1 MAMEAQASPAD
12 LLGKHQS
19 RMRGWMLGGTETD
32 QSHPSFEKHT
42 HPWYLVIWLT
52 GVDYFSTLGYQPG
65 IALLAAGML
74 SPIATAI
81 LVLVTLGCALP
92 IYSQVASRSFV
103 GQGSIAMLENLVPGW
118 WGKLFVLVLLG
129 FAATDFVIT
138 MTLSAADAAEHA
150 VKNPLLHPYVGD
162 AKMLLTLF
170 LLLCLAMVFLR
181 GFSEAIGLASAVAI
195 PYIALNVIVLAR
207 CLMEIAAHPELLS
220 HWRSGLTA
228 HGDWTGII
236 LASTIVFPKLALGL
250 SGFET
255 GVSVMPLIRGDEQD
269 KRDLP
274 TVRIRNTRK
283 LLTSAA
289 VLMSVLLLISSFVT
303 TLLIPEHD
311 YREGG
316 PASGRAIAFLAH
328 QLMGPVFASIY
339 DFVTILILW
348 FAGASAMAGLLN
360 LVPRYLPRFG
370 MAPAWVAYSRPLVI
384 LLFGINVAVTV
395 VFRAD
400 VDKQGGAYATG
411 VLVLMLSAAVAAALA
426 LRSGPGKSLALS
438 AYCWVVALVFAYTLV
453 ANVIERPDG
462 VIIASIFISF
472 ILLVGAISRYQ
483 RATELRVIGL
493 EFADAESK
501 RLWDSIANC
510 QVDLAP
516 YTPGAAEQRARVAE
530 KIRENYKSAGPFA
543 FINVELLDN
552 RSEFISPLRVHVE
565 RDCDNYLVYVSQAVA
580 TANAIAYLSEQL
592 KPRNVFLELSR
603 RNVTTQAI
611 RFLLFGEGEVGLQV
625 YNILLRLWESQ
636 PLDEPRPNLFLM
648 STAQKTDPQQPRP
661 AGETAVSAPAR

>member
-1 MAMEAQASPAD
+1 
-12 LLGKHQS
+12 
-19 RMRGWMLGGTETD
+19 MRGWLLQGAETD
-32 QSHPSFEKHT
+32 QARPSLEEHT

-65 IALLAAGML
+65 IALLAAGAL

-81 LVLVTLGCALP
+81 LIFVTLACALP
-92 IYSQVASRSFV
+92 IYSQVAGRSFV

-150 VKNPLLHPYVGD
+150 VQNPVLHPYLGN
-162 AKMLLTLF
+162 AKISLTLA
-170 LLLCLAMVFLR
+170 LLLCLALVFLR
-181 GFSEAIGLASAVAI
+181 GFSEAIGLAAGVAI
-195 PYIALNVIVLAR
+195 PYILLNAIVLGR
-207 CLMEIAAHPELLS
+207 CIQQIAAHPELLT
-220 HWRSGLTA
+220 HWKAGLSA

-255 GVSVMPLIRGDEQD
+255 GVSVMPLIRGEKTDPPEM
-269 KRDLP
+269 P
-274 TVRIRNTRK
+274 SGRIRNTRK
-283 LLTSAA
+283 LLISAA
-289 VLMSVLLLISSFVT
+289 VLMCVLLLISSFVT
-303 TLLIPEHD
+303 TLLIPEHA

-316 PASGRAIAFLAH
+316 PASGRAIAYLAH
-328 QLMGPVFASIY
+328 QLMSPTFATIY

-384 LLFGINVAVTV
+384 LLFVINVAVTV
-395 VFRAD
+395 FFRAN

-426 LRSGPGKSLALS
+426 LRHGPGRSPGLS
-438 AYCWVVALVFAYTLV
+438 AYCWAVSAVFTYTLV

-462 VIIASIFISF
+462 VIIAAIFISF
-472 ILLVGAISRYQ
+472 ILLVGAISRYR

-493 EFADAESK
+493 EFADEPSK
-501 RLWDSIANC
+501 ELWSAITDHR
-510 QVDLAP
+510 VDLAP
-516 YTPGAAEQRARVAE
+516 YTPGDSAQRERVAE
-530 KIRENYKSAGPFA
+530 KIRENYKTAGPFA
-543 FINVELLDN
+543 FVNVNLLDN
-552 RSEFISPLRVHVE
+552 RSEFISPLTVHVE
-565 RDCDNYLVYVSQAVA
+565 RDCDNYLLEVTQAVA
-580 TANAIAYLSEQL
+580 TANAIAFLSEQL
-592 KPRNVFLELSR
+592 RPRNVFLELSR
-603 RNVTTQAI
+603 RNVTAQAF
-611 RFLLFGEGEVGLQV
+611 RFLLLGEGEVGLQV
-625 YNILLRLWESQ
+625 YNILLKRWE
-636 PLDEPRPNLFLM
+636 LDRPDSEQRPNLFLM
-648 STAQKTDPQQPRP
+648 STAQKMDPR
-661 AGETAVSAPAR
+661 